1 MTDTTNNSPAVEL
14 TLIDLQNIRSI
25 IDVASRRGAFGA
37 AEMTGVGTVFDKLDA
52 FLEAVTPNAD
62 TGENTQSKSE

>member
-25 IDVASRRGAFGA
+25 IDIASRRGAFGA
-37 AEMTGVGTVFDKLDA
+37 AEMTGVGTVFDKLTA
-52 FLEAVTPNAD
+52 FLKAVTPDAD
-62 TGENTQSKSE
+62 TGENTQSKPE

>member
-37 AEMTGVGTVFDKLDA
+37 AEMTGVGTVFDKLNA